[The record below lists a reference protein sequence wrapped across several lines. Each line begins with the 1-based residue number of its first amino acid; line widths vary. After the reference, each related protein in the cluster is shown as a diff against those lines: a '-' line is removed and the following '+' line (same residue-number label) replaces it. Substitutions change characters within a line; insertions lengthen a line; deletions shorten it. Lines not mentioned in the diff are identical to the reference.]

1 MSRKRILLTAAEV
14 SGDLHAANLVRA
26 IKKIDTDIEFVG
38 IGGEKMRQAGVEVR
52 ATTVHMG
59 AVGMWE
65 GLKYYPSFLRIEKGI
80 KRMLREEP
88 PDLLVLINSRDFN
101 LRIARLAKKRGI
113 PIIYYIAPPAWAWP
127 DWATKRTARNIT
139 KVIAI
144 FPFEAALYRKVGA
157 DVTFVGHPLV
167 GMARPNLSKS
177 EVYEKFNLSSSHP
190 VIGLLPGSRA
200 YEIDNLLPIML
211 RAAAKI
217 KMSLKGVQFLLSVA
231 ASVFGEK
238 ISRMVR
244 RSGIEVKVT
253 NNNIYDLM
261 SVSDLIITASGTAT
275 LEATCLAT
283 PMIVVYKTSLS
294 TWILGHILVKF
305 PYVSL
310 PNILAG
316 RRIVPELLQFRATPN
331 RLANLTLSLWGD
343 YKKLEQMKIELNKV
357 TQKLGEPGA
366 IERAAQ
372 VVIKC
377 LSR

>member
-1 MSRKRILLTAAEV
+1 MSRKRILLTVAEV

-38 IGGEKMRQAGVEVR
+38 IGGEKMRQAGVDVR

-59 AVGMWE
+59 AVGIWE

-177 EVYEKFNLSSSHP
+177 KAYEKFNLNSSHP

-200 YEIDNLLPIML
+200 YEIDSLLPIML

-217 KMSLKGVQFLLSVA
+217 KRSLKGVQFLLSVA

-238 ISRMVR
+238 IARIVR
-244 RSGIEVKVT
+244 HSGIEVKVI

-331 RLANLTLSLWGD
+331 RMANLTLSLWGD
-343 YKKLEQMKIELNKV
+343 RKKLEQMKIELNKV
-357 TQKLGEPGA
+357 TRKLGEPGA
-366 IERAAQ
+366 IERAAR
-372 VVIKC
+372 VVLQT
-377 LSR
+377 LS

>member
-14 SGDLHAANLVRA
+14 SGDLHAANLVGA
-26 IKKIDTDIEFVG
+26 IKRIDADIEFVG
-38 IGGEKMRQAGVEVR
+38 IGGEKMRQAGVDVR

-59 AVGMWE
+59 TVGIWE
-65 GLKYYPSFLRIEKGI
+65 GLKYYPSFLRIEKQI
-80 KRMLREEP
+80 KKMLREEP

-127 DWATKRTARNIT
+127 DWATKRTARDIT
-139 KVIAI
+139 KVMAI
-144 FPFEAALYRKVGA
+144 FPFEAELYRKVGA
-157 DVTFVGHPLV
+157 DVIFVGHPLV
-167 GMARPNLSKS
+167 GVAGPTLSKS
-177 EVYEKFNLSSSHP
+177 EAYEKFNLSSSHP
-190 VIGLLPGSRA
+190 IIGLLPGSRA
-200 YEIDNLLPIML
+200 YEIDSLLPMML

-217 KMSLKGVQFLLSVA
+217 KRSLKDVQFSLPVA
-231 ASVFGEK
+231 ASIFEKK

-244 RSGIEVKVT
+244 RSGIEVKLI

-261 SVSDLIITASGTAT
+261 SVSDLVITASGTAT
-275 LEATCLAT
+275 LEAACLAT

-294 TWILGHILVKF
+294 TWILGHILIKF

-316 RRIVPELLQFRATPN
+316 KRIVPELLQFRATSN
-331 RLANLTLSLWGD
+331 RLANLTFSLWED
-343 YKKLEQMKIELNKV
+343 SQRLEQMKIELNKV
-357 TQKLGEPGA
+357 TRKLGEPGA

-372 VVIKC
+372 VVVES
-377 LSR
+377 LS

>member
-1 MSRKRILLTAAEV
+1 MTAAEV

-59 AVGMWE
+59 AVGIWE
-65 GLKYYPSFLRIEKGI
+65 GLRYYPSFLRIEKGI

-88 PDLLVLINSRDFN
+88 PDLLVLINSRDLN

-177 EVYEKFNLSSSHP
+177 EAYEKFDLSSSHP
-190 VIGLLPGSRA
+190 IIGLLPGSRA

-217 KMSLKGVQFLLSVA
+217 KRSLKGVQFLLSVA
-231 ASVFGEK
+231 ALVFGEK

-343 YKKLEQMKIELNKV
+343 RKKLEQMKIELNKV
-357 TQKLGEPGA
+357 TGKLGEPGA
-366 IERAAQ
+366 IERAAK
-372 VVIKC
+372 VVVES
-377 LSR
+377 LS

>member
-1 MSRKRILLTAAEV
+1 LTAAEV

-38 IGGEKMRQAGVEVR
+38 IGGEKMRQVGVDVR

-59 AVGMWE
+59 AVGIWE
-65 GLKYYPSFLRIEKGI
+65 GLKYYPSFLRIEKRI

-113 PIIYYIAPPAWAWP
+113 PIIYYVAPPVWAWP
-127 DWATKRTARNIT
+127 DWATKRTARDIT

-144 FPFEAALYRKVGA
+144 FPFEAELYRKVGA

-167 GMARPNLSKS
+167 GVARPNLSKS
-177 EVYEKFNLSSSHP
+177 GAYEKFNLSSNHP
-190 VIGLLPGSRA
+190 IIGLLPGSRA
-200 YEIDNLLPIML
+200 YEIDSLLPIML
-211 RAAAKI
+211 RAAARI
-217 KMSLKGVQFLLSVA
+217 KRSLKGVQFLLPVA

-244 RSGIEVKVT
+244 RSGIEVKVI
-253 NNNIYDLM
+253 NNNIYNLM

-343 YKKLEQMKIELNKV
+343 CKKLEQMKIELNKV
-357 TQKLGEPGA
+357 TRKLGEPGA
-366 IERAAQ
+366 IERAAR
-372 VVIKC
+372 VVVEN
-377 LSR
+377 LA

>member
-59 AVGMWE
+59 TVGIWE
-65 GLKYYPSFLRIEKGI
+65 GLRYYPSFLRIEKGI

-88 PDLLVLINSRDFN
+88 PDLLVLINSRDLN

-177 EVYEKFNLSSSHP
+177 EAYEKFGLSPSHP
-190 VIGLLPGSRA
+190 IIGLLPGSRA

-217 KMSLKGVQFLLSVA
+217 KRSLKGVQFLLSVA
-231 ASVFGEK
+231 ALVFGEK

-343 YKKLEQMKIELNKV
+343 CQKLEKMKIELNKV
-357 TQKLGEPGA
+357 TRKLGEPGA
-366 IERAAQ
+366 IERAAR
-372 VVIKC
+372 VVVKS
-377 LSR
+377 LPS

>member
-1 MSRKRILLTAAEV
+1 
-14 SGDLHAANLVRA
+14 
-26 IKKIDTDIEFVG
+26 
-38 IGGEKMRQAGVEVR
+38 
-52 ATTVHMG
+52 
-59 AVGMWE
+59 
-65 GLKYYPSFLRIEKGI
+65 
-80 KRMLREEP
+80 
-88 PDLLVLINSRDFN
+88 
-101 LRIARLAKKRGI
+101 
-113 PIIYYIAPPAWAWP
+113 
-127 DWATKRTARNIT
+127 
-139 KVIAI
+139 
-144 FPFEAALYRKVGA
+144 
-157 DVTFVGHPLV
+157 
-167 GMARPNLSKS
+167 PNLSKS
-177 EVYEKFNLSSSHP
+177 EAYEKFGLSSSHP

-244 RSGIEVKVT
+244 RSEIEVKVT

-331 RLANLTLSLWGD
+331 RLANLALSLWGD
-343 YKKLEQMKIELNKV
+343 CKKLEQMKIELNKV
-357 TQKLGEPGA
+357 ARKLGKPGA
-366 IERAAQ
+366 IERAAR
-372 VVIKC
+372 VVVKS
-377 LSR
+377 LPS

>member
-38 IGGEKMRQAGVEVR
+38 IGGEKMRQAGVDVR

-59 AVGMWE
+59 AVGIWE

-144 FPFEAALYRKVGA
+144 FPFEVALYRKVGA

-177 EVYEKFNLSSSHP
+177 KAYEKFNLNSSHP

-200 YEIDNLLPIML
+200 YEIDSLLPIML

-217 KMSLKGVQFLLSVA
+217 KRSLKGVQFLLSVA

-238 ISRMVR
+238 IARIVR
-244 RSGIEVKVT
+244 HSGIEVKVI

-275 LEATCLAT
+275 LEATCLAA

-343 YKKLEQMKIELNKV
+343 CKKLEQMKIELNKV
-357 TQKLGEPGA
+357 TRKLGEPGA
-366 IERAAQ
+366 IERAAR
-372 VVIKC
+372 VVVKS
-377 LSR
+377 LPS

>member
-26 IKKIDTDIEFVG
+26 IKKIDTGIEFVG

-52 ATTVHMG
+52 ATTAHMG
-59 AVGMWE
+59 AVGIWE
-65 GLKYYPSFLRIEKGI
+65 GLKYYPSFLRIEKRI

-113 PIIYYIAPPAWAWP
+113 PIIYYVAPPVWAWP
-127 DWATKRTARNIT
+127 DWATKRTARDIT

-144 FPFEAALYRKVGA
+144 FPFEAELYRKVGA

-167 GMARPNLSKS
+167 GVARPNLSKS
-177 EVYEKFNLSSSHP
+177 GAYEKFNLRSNHP
-190 VIGLLPGSRA
+190 IIGLLPGSRA
-200 YEIDNLLPIML
+200 YEIDSLLPIML

-217 KMSLKGVQFLLSVA
+217 KRSLKEAQFLLPVA

-244 RSGIEVKVT
+244 RGAIEVKVI
-253 NNNIYDLM
+253 NNNIYNLM

-331 RLANLTLSLWGD
+331 RLANLTLSLWRD
-343 YKKLEQMKIELNKV
+343 CKKLEQMKIELNKV
-357 TQKLGEPGA
+357 IRKLGEPGA
-366 IERAAQ
+366 IERAAR
-372 VVIKC
+372 VVVEN
-377 LSR
+377 LA

>member
-1 MSRKRILLTAAEV
+1 MSRRRILLTAAEV
-14 SGDLHAANLVRA
+14 SGDFHAANLVRA

-38 IGGEKMRQAGVEVR
+38 IGGEKMRQAGVDVR

-59 AVGMWE
+59 TVGIWE
-65 GLKYYPSFLRIEKGI
+65 GLKYYPSFLRIEKEI
-80 KRMLREEP
+80 KRMLRDEP

-113 PIIYYIAPPAWAWP
+113 PIIYYVAPPVWAWP
-127 DWATKRTARNIT
+127 DWATKRTARDVT

-144 FPFEAALYRKVGA
+144 FPFEVELYRRVGA

-167 GMARPNLSKS
+167 GVAKPTLSKS
-177 EVYEKFNLSSSHP
+177 ETYEKFNLTSSHP
-190 VIGLLPGSRA
+190 IIGLLPGSRA
-200 YEIDNLLPIML
+200 CEIDSLLPIML
-211 RAAAKI
+211 RAAARI
-217 KMSLKGVQFLLSVA
+217 KRSLKGVQFLLPVA
-231 ASVFGEK
+231 ASVFKEK
-238 ISRMVR
+238 IARLVR
-244 RSGIEVKVT
+244 GSGIEVKLV

-261 SVSDLIITASGTAT
+261 SISDLVITASGTAT
-275 LEATCLAT
+275 LEAACLVT

-294 TWILGHILVKF
+294 TWILGHILIKF

-331 RLANLTLSLWGD
+331 RLANLTLSLWED
-343 YKKLEQMKIELNKV
+343 TQKLEQMKVELNKV
-357 TQKLGEPGA
+357 TRKLGEAGA

-372 VVIKC
+372 VVVES
-377 LSR
+377 LS